1 MSSLS
6 QASAPLSAG
15 AIYAR
20 LLSIDP
26 DAAAAFLHGLPAQT
40 LPTGLAIL
48 AAQTPAD
55 VQRATGV
62 RRTFSPFSF

>member
-1 MSSLS
+1 MSGLS
-6 QASAPLSAG
+6 QSSAPLSAG

-26 DAAAAFLHGLPAQT
+26 DAATAFLHGLPAQT

-48 AAQTPAD
+48 AASTPAG
-55 VQRATGV
+55 VMQATGL
-62 RRTFSPFSF
+62 RRTLSPFMY